1 MPMTR
6 GRDVFW
12 GILAAVLPLVSIM
25 VYGNIERRLE
35 QYAAHTFNQIAVYPV
50 FALMFVLMGVALFA
64 LAVRFG
70 SKPVETS
77 RVPLIGL
84 VAGWVISMGILIFF
98 FLPYFLEAS
107 LKISGYLWT
116 YGSREDFL
124 FAGYYTAL
132 LVWYWKTH
140 TFLSKEE
147 LQKKIEA

>member
-1 MPMTR
+1 MTR

-12 GILAAVLPLVSIM
+12 GVLAAVLPLVSVM

-35 QYAAHTFNQIAVYPV
+35 QYVAHTFNQMVAYPV
-50 FALMFVLMGVALFA
+50 FAVMFILMGVALFA

-77 RVPLIGL
+77 RVPLVGL
-84 VAGWVISMGILIFF
+84 FIGWVISIGILIFF
-98 FLPYFLEAS
+98 FLPYFVGDS

-132 LVWYWKTH
+132 LIWYWKTH
-140 TFLSKEE
+140 TFLPKEE
-147 LQKKIEA
+147 LQKEMESK